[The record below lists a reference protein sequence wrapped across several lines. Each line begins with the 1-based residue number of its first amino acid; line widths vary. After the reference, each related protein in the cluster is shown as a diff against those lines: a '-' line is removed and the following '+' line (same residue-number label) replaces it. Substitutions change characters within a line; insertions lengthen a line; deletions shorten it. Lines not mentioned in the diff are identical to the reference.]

1 MAQRS
6 LAFSGVRAQRYGGT
20 NVASRARRRALARLA
35 HKQFHL
41 AYFKW
46 SLLTFFKQK
55 CYER

>member
-6 LAFSGVRAQRYGGT
+6 LACSGVRAQWYGGT
-20 NVASRARRRALARLA
+20 NVASRARHHALARLA